1 VSLASSENQLLVRI
15 VSPTGSAQRLSG
27 WKPFQ
32 RQILDEFVERFS
44 VRARKSG
51 ETDTR
56 TGRLRRSDVSLG
68 LKEMVVDG
76 DLYVNGRPDREVA
89 TANEDAAG
97 AQIICGVVDLNL
109 ALANLKFDRPI
120 E

>member
-76 DLYVNGRPDREVA
+76 DLNVNRRPDREIA
-89 TANEDAAG
+89 TANVDAAG
-97 AQIICGVVDLNL
+97 AQIIRGVVDLNL